1 MARKLKLCESPDF
14 RDAIRA
20 AKEHFANLSLTEA
33 FIEKDYYVTEALRIV
48 ANQWP
53 TQVIFK
59 GGTSLSKGWKL
70 IERFS
75 EDIDLFLNKDAF
87 IPKYGESRADKEL
100 KAIETAVNQHPRLTL
115 NQSQSK
121 RGIYRHSYFNYPQQ
135 FAEMGTISSRLFLEM
150 GTRSGTYPLQT
161 VSLSSYIAEFLREI
175 NDSLNAEDES
185 PFPMTLLHFRRTFVE
200 KLFAIHAKVRQYQ
213 HEESPLGTATRHYYD
228 LFCLAQTPEV
238 QQMLGSGEYSDIK
251 QDCAFLSHQ
260 EFPQQYDPPENLTFC
275 NSIALFP
282 IDVRQEI
289 AKEYQQQCQ
298 NLCYGNYPTWEEVEA
313 CFSELRNQL

>member
-1 MARKLKLCESPDF
+1 MKLCQSPDF
-14 RDAIRA
+14 HDAIQA
-20 AKEHFANLSLTEA
+20 ARKHFAHLAITEA

-48 ANQWP
+48 AHQCP

-87 IPKYGESRADKEL
+87 TPPYGESKADKEL
-100 KAIETAVNQHPRLTL
+100 KAIETAVSQHPGLTL
-115 NQSQSK
+115 LSNSPSK
-121 RGIYRHSYFNYPQQ
+121 RGIYRHSYFSYPQQ
-135 FAEMGTISSRLFLEM
+135 FAGMGTISSRLFLEM
-150 GTRSGTYPLQT
+150 GTRSGTYPVQT
-161 VSLSSYIAEFLREI
+161 VSLSSYLAEFLREI
-175 NDSLNAEDES
+175 NDSLNAEDEAS
-185 PFPMTLLHFRRTFVE
+185 FSMNLLHFRRTFVE

-213 HEESPLGTATRHYYD
+213 REEASLGTATRHYYD

-251 QDCAFLSHQ
+251 QDCALLSQQ
-260 EFPQQYDPPENLTFC
+260 EFPQQYDPPENLAFC

-282 IDVRQEI
+282 IGDLRQEI
-289 AKEYQQQCQ
+289 AKEYQQQCE
-298 NLCYGNYPTWEEVEA
+298 NLCYGNYPTWEAIEA

>member
-1 MARKLKLCESPDF
+1 MKLCESPDF
-14 RDAIRA
+14 PDAIRA
-20 AKEHFANLSLTEA
+20 TREHFSNLGLTEA

-87 IPKYGESRADKEL
+87 TPKYGESRADKEL
-100 KAIETAVNQHPRLTL
+100 KAIETAVSQYPRLTL

-161 VSLSSYIAEFLREI
+161 VPLSSYLAEFLREI

-185 PFPMTLLHFRRTFVE
+185 PFSMTLLHFRRTFVE

-213 HEESPLGTATRHYYD
+213 RQESPLGTATRHYYD

-238 QQMLGSGEYSDIK
+238 QQMLGSGEYSNIK
-251 QDCAFLSHQ
+251 QDCAFLSQQ
-260 EFPQQYDPPENLTFC
+260 EFPQQYDAPENLVFC

-282 IDVRQEI
+282 IGDIRQEI
-289 AKEYQQQCQ
+289 AKEYQQQCK
-298 NLCYGNYPTWEEVEA
+298 NLCYGNYPRWEEIEA

>member
-1 MARKLKLCESPDF
+1 MRLCESPHDF
-14 RDAIRA
+14 HDAIQA
-20 AKEHFANLSLTEA
+20 ATKHFANLALTEA

-48 ANQWP
+48 ATQWP

-87 IPKYGESRADKEL
+87 TPPYGESKADKEL
-100 KAIETAVNQHPRLTL
+100 KAIETAVSQHPGLTTL
-115 NQSQSK
+115 SNSPSK
-121 RGIYRHSYFNYPQQ
+121 RGIYRHSYFSYPQQ
-135 FAEMGTISSRLFLEM
+135 FAGMGTISSRLFLEM
-150 GTRSGTYPLQT
+150 GTRSGTYPVQI
-161 VSLSSYIAEFLREI
+161 VPLSSYLAEFLRET
-175 NDSLNAEDES
+175 NYSLNAEDEAS
-185 PFPMTLLHFRRTFVE
+185 FSLNLLHFRRTFVE

-213 HEESPLGTATRHYYD
+213 REKASLGTATRHYYD

-238 QQMLGSGEYSDIK
+238 QQMLGSREYSNIK
-251 QDCAFLSHQ
+251 QDCDLLSQQ
-260 EFPQQYDPPENLTFC
+260 EFPQQYDPPENLAFC

-282 IDVRQEI
+282 IGNLRQEI
-289 AKEYQQQCQ
+289 AKEYQQQCK
-298 NLCYGNYPTWEEVEA
+298 NLCYGKYPTWEAIEA

>member
-1 MARKLKLCESPDF
+1 MKLCESADF
-14 RDAIRA
+14 RDAILA
-20 AKEHFANLSLTEA
+20 AKEHFANFGLTEA

-48 ANQWP
+48 ATQWP

-87 IPKYGESRADKEL
+87 TPRLGESLAEREL
-100 KAIETAVNQHPRLTL
+100 KAIETAVSQHPRLTL
-115 NQSQSK
+115 IPSQSQSK
-121 RGIYRHSYFNYPQQ
+121 RGIYRHSYFSYPQEISGV
-135 FAEMGTISSRLFLEM
+135 ATISDRLFLEV
-150 GTRSGTYPLQT
+150 GTRSGTYPVET
-161 VSLSSYIAEFLREI
+161 VSLSSYLAEFLGEI
-175 NDSLNAEDES
+175 GNSLNAEDES
-185 PFPMTLLHFRRTFVE
+185 SFPMVLLHFRRTFVE

-213 HEESPLGTATRHYYD
+213 REEVSLGSATRHYYD
-228 LFCLAQTPEV
+228 LFSLAQTPEV

-251 QDCAFLSHQ
+251 QDCDRLSQKAFKQ
-260 EFPQQYDPPENLTFC
+260 EYDPPENLVFS

-282 IDVRQEI
+282 IGELRQAI

-298 NLCYGNYPTWEEVEA
+298 NLCYGNYPRWEEIEV
-313 CFSELRNQL
+313 CFSELRKQL